1 MSEIPLEGGFVTRV
15 VRVGD
20 TVRRVPAERS
30 GFVHELLEHLR
41 ERSWPGAPRFLGLD
55 EQGRE
60 VLSFLP
66 GHVAWRPEDA
76 IAVRTLDALRG
87 VARLVRELHDLT
99 AGTPLAGASEVV
111 CHNDLAPKNTVYRD
125 SGAGPLPVAF
135 IDWDLAGP
143 GERIHDLAH
152 VCWQYLDLGPGWTD
166 AVAAGETL
174 REIADA
180 YGPGAYEDPA
190 DLVDTVLWWQERC
203 RRGIEEAA
211 RRGHPAMIHLRET
224 GVVREI
230 EEAHAWTLQ
239 HREALLRGLRR

>member
-111 CHNDLAPKNTVYRD
+111 CHNDLA
-125 SGAGPLPVAF
+125 
-135 IDWDLAGP
+135 
-143 GERIHDLAH
+143 H

-230 EEAHAWTLQ
+230 EEVHAWTLQ